1 MKSEDCYILQK
12 KIPCPSVDIVNKLSF
27 EPSTILTLLG
37 VLWKQS
43 GARGFNDDL
52 ITYKYVNYTSNI

>member
-1 MKSEDCYILQK
+1 M
-12 KIPCPSVDIVNKLSF
+12 
-27 EPSTILTLLG
+27 LTLLG

-52 ITYKYVNYTSNI
+52 ITYKYASHIFNIHEIHIHDK

>member
-1 MKSEDCYILQK
+1 M
-12 KIPCPSVDIVNKLSF
+12 DIVNKLSF
-27 EPSTILTLLG
+27 ELSIMLTRLG

-52 ITYKYVNYTSNI
+52 ITYKRTNEFKCLDIYLNI